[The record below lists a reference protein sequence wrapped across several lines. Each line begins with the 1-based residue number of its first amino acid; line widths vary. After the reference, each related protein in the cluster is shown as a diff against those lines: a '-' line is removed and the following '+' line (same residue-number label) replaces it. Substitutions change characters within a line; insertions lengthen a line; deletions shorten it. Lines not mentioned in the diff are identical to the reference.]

1 MTEKKTISECM
12 DQEELVLE
20 KLDEQG
26 KRWVKKYV
34 GGSAHF
40 TNWLEQYREIY
51 GETNVKVEE
60 VDSGGFSCF
69 EIGKEKM
76 FRIWVKEKK

>member
-1 MTEKKTISECM
+1 M

-34 GGSAHF
+34 GGGAHF
-40 TNWLEQYREIY
+40 ANWVEQLREVY
-51 GETNVKVEE
+51 GEKDVKIEE
-60 VDSGGFSCF
+60 AASGEFSCF
-69 EIGKEKM
+69 KIGKEKM